1 MALAR
6 APGSSPVRS
15 FDVDECVEAD
25 APIKV
30 AWQLSFDPEVRS
42 TIATTFCYAD
52 STIATTFVPLGPQ
65 DQCLLSSRNP
75 NSEKQDAKGKEQTRV
90 PCRGG
95 PAPDPVLHD
104 RHSADRPEY
113 SF

>member
-1 MALAR
+1 MPASGEASVLLKPVIAWPSLVR
-6 APGSSPVRS
+6 RRSSPVRS

-52 STIATTFVPLGPQ
+52 STIATTFVPLGPR
-65 DQCLLSSRNP
+65 DQCLRRR
-75 NSEKQDAKGKEQTRV
+75 QTRM
-90 PCRGG
+90 
-95 PAPDPVLHD
+95 
-104 RHSADRPEY
+104 
-113 SF
+113 